1 MEPERIDYRLV
12 DADNHFYE
20 PADFCSRHIESR
32 YRERAIR
39 YEVVGDDRVM
49 VVGDRVASQHVM
61 RTRVPIPGHLAVW
74 LKSLKQTGGGGVDGG
89 AVVDQPMQPEF
100 QQRSARLAVMDRQ
113 GVESTLMIPTYALSI
128 ENQMRGDVEQTYAN
142 LRAYNR
148 WLEEDWGLGTDRR
161 IVGLPLMSLLDLDLA
176 IEELESLLARGA
188 RCIHL
193 TPGPQNRRSPADPYF
208 DPFWSRVNEAR
219 IPIVMHS
226 GDAGYNALSAEM
238 WGEDPAPHPLR
249 QTAWQ
254 WFNTWIDRP
263 LMETITSLIYLN
275 FFDRFAHINLM
286 SVENGSNWASYL
298 LANIDKKAG
307 MAHQGPWRM
316 GRMKRRP
323 SQVFRTHVFI
333 TPFLED
339 DVPALIE
346 LVGPGQ
352 VMLGSDFPHSE
363 GLAEPR
369 NFASYLPDQ
378 LDAGQVRGIMRD
390 TCARLLGL
398 EPARA

>member
-1 MEPERIDYRLV
+1 MKPEDIDYPLI

-20 PADFCSRHIESR
+20 PADFCTRHIESR
-32 YRERAIR
+32 HRDRAIR
-39 YEVVGDDRVM
+39 YEMVEGDRVM

-74 LKSLKQTGGGGVDGG
+74 LKSLKRTGGGGIDGG
-89 AVVDQPMQPEF
+89 AEVDQPMQPEF
-100 QQRSARLAVMDRQ
+100 QERRARLAVMDRQ
-113 GVESTLMIPTYALSI
+113 GVQSTLMIPTYALSI
-128 ENQMRGDVEQTYAN
+128 ESQMRDDVEQTYAN

-148 WLEEDWGLGTDRR
+148 WLEEDWGFAHENR
-161 IVGLPLMSLLDLDLA
+161 IFGLPLMSLLDLDLA
-176 IEELESLLARGA
+176 GEELESLLSRGA
-188 RCIHL
+188 RCIHI
-193 TPGPQNRRSPADPYF
+193 TPGPQNKRSPADPYF

-226 GDAGYNALSAEM
+226 GDAGYNALWAEM
-238 WGEDPAPHPLR
+238 WGEEPTPHPLR

-275 FFDRFAHINLM
+275 FFDRFPNINLM
-286 SVENGSNWASYL
+286 SVENGSNWSFYL

-323 SQVFRTHVFI
+323 SEVFKKHVFI
-333 TPFLED
+333 TPFAED

-346 LVGPGQ
+346 LVGPDQ

-369 NFASYLPDQ
+369 NFASYLPEE
-378 LDAGQVRGIMRD
+378 LDARQVRNIMRN
-390 TCARLLGL
+390 TCGRLLGVL
-398 EPARA
+398 PT